1 MHGYMDEIN
10 KLTKNNSKYLSGGGT
25 NVEMDGVQACAYA
38 RIRYTTGDDYKR
50 TERQRTVLTAMV
62 QKAQK
67 ANLTTINSLID
78 ELFGDIKTS
87 FSNTELIS
95 LAAKVFNYS
104 LGETIGFPFEKNTT
118 TLGNKGSVVVPCD
131 LESNVK
137 QLHVFLYDDNEYAP
151 TDTVKNNSAQIVND
165 TGFSSGRRILMK
177 ADLIIPTYR
186 PDDTFCLLL
195 QKLQEQTFVVHRV
208 IILNTEEKLWK
219 EAVEKYPIEQSL
231 CGLPCEYTLYHIS
244 KEMFDHGGTRMCGV
258 KHSDADIVIFM
269 TQDAVPAD
277 KNLVANLVK
286 GLEEKDTAV
295 CYARQLP
302 NENCRIVERYTRSF
316 NYPDESRKKGKAD
329 IEEMGIKT
337 FFCSDVC
344 AAYREDTVFINLADS
359 NHRLFLMKICFLPQK
374 RVFAGYYV
382 KYEAEAKVIH
392 SHNYTVR
399 QQFHRNFDLAVS
411 QTMHP
416 EIFEQI
422 SSEAEGMKLVKSTM
436 KYLCSIGKPYLIFE
450 LGIQCVG
457 KYAGYRL
464 GKRYKKLS
472 RKQILK
478 CTMSPEYWKRLW
490 NQEVSDGNR

>member
-1 MHGYMDEIN
+1 
-10 KLTKNNSKYLSGGGT
+10 
-25 NVEMDGVQACAYA
+25 
-38 RIRYTTGDDYKR
+38 
-50 TERQRTVLTAMV
+50 
-62 QKAQK
+62 
-67 ANLTTINSLID
+67 
-78 ELFGDIKTS
+78 
-87 FSNTELIS
+87 
-95 LAAKVFNYS
+95 
-104 LGETIGFPFEKNTT
+104 
-118 TLGNKGSVVVPCD
+118 
-131 LESNVK
+131 
-137 QLHVFLYDDNEYAP
+137 
-151 TDTVKNNSAQIVND
+151 
-165 TGFSSGRRILMK
+165 
-177 ADLIIPTYR
+177 
-186 PDDTFCLLL
+186 
-195 QKLQEQTFVVHRV
+195 
-208 IILNTEEKLWK
+208 
-219 EAVEKYPIEQSL
+219 
-231 CGLPCEYTLYHIS
+231 
-244 KEMFDHGGTRMCGV
+244 
-258 KHSDADIVIFM
+258 M

-344 AAYREDTVFINLADS
+344 AAYRVDLFHKLGGFESPVIFNEDMFFAA
-359 NHRLFLMKICFLPQK
+359 KA
-374 RVFAGYYV
+374 VFAGYYV

>member
-1 MHGYMDEIN
+1 
-10 KLTKNNSKYLSGGGT
+10 
-25 NVEMDGVQACAYA
+25 
-38 RIRYTTGDDYKR
+38 
-50 TERQRTVLTAMV
+50 
-62 QKAQK
+62 
-67 ANLTTINSLID
+67 
-78 ELFGDIKTS
+78 
-87 FSNTELIS
+87 
-95 LAAKVFNYS
+95 
-104 LGETIGFPFEKNTT
+104 
-118 TLGNKGSVVVPCD
+118 
-131 LESNVK
+131 
-137 QLHVFLYDDNEYAP
+137 
-151 TDTVKNNSAQIVND
+151 
-165 TGFSSGRRILMK
+165 MK

-286 GLEEKDTAV
+286 GLEEEDTAV

-344 AAYREDTVFINLADS
+344 AAYRVDLFHKLGGFESPVIFNEDMFFAA
-359 NHRLFLMKICFLPQK
+359 KA
-374 RVFAGYYV
+374 VFAGYYV

-399 QQFHRNFDLAVS
+399 QQFHRNFDMAVS
-411 QTMHP
+411 QAEHP
-416 EIFEQI
+416 EVFDGIK
-422 SSEAEGMKLVKSTM
+422 SENEGIKLVKQTAAHLVKQRKIYMVPKLVYQSGC
-436 KYLCSIGKPYLIFE
+436 KYI
-450 LGIQCVG
+450 
-457 KYAGYRL
+457 GYRM
-464 GKRYKKLS
+464 GKMYKKLPDKVVKWCS
-472 RKQILK
+472 
-478 CTMSPEYWKRLW
+478 MSPGYWEK
-490 NQEVSDGNR
+490 